1 MNFHRT
7 LKKIKSNML
16 SLFLAI
22 AVSFIIIPIITTP
35 LQIYAD
41 GSMTDQDG
49 FGSRKIVGGP
59 TSDRTGWLFYMI
71 DANNNQVTDTKA
83 VACSPICDRN
93 GTPLPA
99 GNVRL
104 VSRYGR
110 EAAGHSIGVPAWGK
124 PFDSSGHGRGSE
136 VKQWLLANNNEKAIE
151 IISEDLGEEHVD
163 KWLAKEEYL
172 VFEPFYW
179 HHVYL
184 NGIGTGI
191 WLCLTDLGWGFFQQ
205 SMGFPE
211 YGDPKLSSYT
221 NGVYAFCV
229 KLEDCQEIRDLG
241 YTAPTAGKQT
251 NAEMAT
257 RNRGCG
263 IGIVWSG
270 GVYQTTCDEP
280 LQPAP
285 HPAPLES
292 QGKTQIVKN
301 YRTLLPDNTYTEDG
315 CHARTNVSN
324 KIIIEEEEEYK
335 VVGWVTTNATT
346 SPIDSINWNPPGVH
360 IQEGKTSDDTVTLNP
375 KTEKTLYVLLE
386 RKETEPEDLEKAN
399 YTITQSQITR
409 GIRLSK
415 PDAWLSMEKIQEF
428 EFTWKSPKH
437 KTKCDG
443 HDYKTGDKVPELDP
457 DTGDETGNLVDETDT
472 AYCTW
477 GKWVDQDVIFA
488 LDNSE
493 KMNYPSV
500 LSTKDGWNKTVTS
513 SSPSNISETEW
524 PRIRT
529 IVEATKFKKTDWDNV
544 CVIHRGKDKLTVAEW
559 KNSALGFS
567 ANEDLPDIS
576 PDNYTVSN
584 SCAGTRLK
592 EDYNDKFT
600 AVIVDD
606 SPDVTTERDIT
617 ADSGHGDCDSDQQ
630 EFTLAK
636 ELTIDVKVLVEVYSG
651 AAEEGVNDVS
661 VDTGKMLTIGSGS
674 DTIKSGVM
682 RAHGGAVSFRP
693 YIRMQYSNYGE
704 TEDTP
709 NPAMVLSEYQRMMT
723 PNDYA
728 EIIWS
733 KGSGNERLRLS
744 SLQWSTHAQAVADH
758 GTGDV
763 LPGGATMNLGIKKD
777 ERQEITLV
785 TYQPVVIG
793 AGQVQIDTAGG
804 TYDNFTEDVAISNHE
819 SYVMSVEDGL
829 EYLNV
834 QQWVS
839 TNDSSG
845 GNVWDTGIKVNP
857 GCDIS
862 SLGAN
867 PTASTED
874 KYYFRGEGE
883 LTPNDGSNGGEGD
896 LDVENLGT
904 KTKYY
909 TFFTNTSGE
918 LRMVVDNPDAPLTD
932 PTAGEFIC
940 KKSSPSV
947 SGIAKEI
954 NDRTY
959 VVKKLL
965 AAVEMET
972 GSDAKAEWNPAWYN
986 EAFDGITIMV
996 QTTKLKVGYLRPYE
1010 RSAVLDPRLTPKSK
1024 GQSQLFTKYN
1034 ASQFKMNS
1042 YSGAYS
1048 DNEYQIGYFVDREVY
1063 MKDMDYLYTSMKFY
1077 IPNVTTQDLH

>member
-1 MNFHRT
+1 MMET
-7 LKKIKSNML
+7 
-16 SLFLAI
+16 
-22 AVSFIIIPIITTP
+22 
-35 LQIYAD
+35 D
-41 GSMTDQDG
+41 GSGISNAYNVVSKYWGTEVAQH
-49 FGSRKIVGGP
+49 FGSNEYILVIETVLHFQYSVSTGGANKAPQFNYDQVRMMLQRKYPNAVIPNGMIMQVMDDLNAKLEEYYQSSGAGFQTVGSPIVGTCTDCLNYFDAVVSQY
-59 TSDRTGWLFYMI
+59 TSKNYFSSYLNSIAPFAERI
-71 DANNNQVTDTKA
+71 TK
-83 VACSPICDRN
+83 
-93 GTPLPA
+93 GGA
-99 GNVRL
+99 G
-104 VSRYGR
+104 
-110 EAAGHSIGVPAWGK
+110 EKAGFIPWTAS
-124 PFDSSGHGRGSE
+124 SSGKLTNDE
-136 VKQWLLANNNEKAIE
+136 VRTYGVAMMVIT
-151 IISEDLGEEHVD
+151 
-163 KWLAKEEYL
+163 AK
-172 VFEPFYW
+172 
-179 HHVYL
+179 
-184 NGIGTGI
+184 
-191 WLCLTDLGWGFFQQ
+191 
-205 SMGFPE
+205 
-211 YGDPKLSSYT
+211 
-221 NGVYAFCV
+221 
-229 KLEDCQEIRDLG
+229 RDG
-241 YTAPTAGKQT
+241 
-251 NAEMAT
+251 
-257 RNRGCG
+257 
-263 IGIVWSG
+263 
-270 GVYQTTCDEP
+270 QTTCDEP
-280 LQPAP
+280 LQPNP

-292 QGKTQIVKN
+292 QGKTTIVKN
-301 YRTLLPDNTYTEDG
+301 YRTLLPDNTYTDDG

-346 SPIDSINWNPPGVH
+346 HPIDSINWNPPGVH
-360 IQEGKTSDDTVTLNP
+360 IQEGKTSGDTVTLHP

-386 RKETEPEDLEKAN
+386 RKETEPEELEKAN

-428 EFTWKSPKH
+428 EFTWKSPTH

-443 HDYKTGDKVPELDP
+443 HDYKTGDKVPELDRE
-457 DTGDETGNLVDETDT
+457 TGDETGNLIDETDT

-524 PRIRT
+524 PRIRE

-567 ANEDLPDIS
+567 ANEDLADIS

-617 ADSGHGDCDSDQQ
+617 ADSGHGACDSDQQ

-636 ELTIDVKVLVEVYSG
+636 ELTIDVRVLVEVYSG

-661 VDTGKMLTIGSGS
+661 VDTSKMLTIGSGS

-819 SYVMSVEDGL
+819 S
-829 EYLNV
+829 
-834 QQWVS
+834 
-839 TNDSSG
+839 
-845 GNVWDTGIKVNP
+845 
-857 GCDIS
+857 
-862 SLGAN
+862 
-867 PTASTED
+867 
-874 KYYFRGEGE
+874 RH
-883 LTPNDGSNGGEGD
+883 TP
-896 LDVENLGT
+896 
-904 KTKYY
+904 
-909 TFFTNTSGE
+909 
-918 LRMVVDNPDAPLTD
+918 
-932 PTAGEFIC
+932 
-940 KKSSPSV
+940 
-947 SGIAKEI
+947 
-954 NDRTY
+954 
-959 VVKKLL
+959 
-965 AAVEMET
+965 
-972 GSDAKAEWNPAWYN
+972 
-986 EAFDGITIMV
+986 
-996 QTTKLKVGYLRPYE
+996 
-1010 RSAVLDPRLTPKSK
+1010 PRLDTP
-1024 GQSQLFTKYN
+1024 
-1034 ASQFKMNS
+1034 
-1042 YSGAYS
+1042 
-1048 DNEYQIGYFVDREVY
+1048 
-1063 MKDMDYLYTSMKFY
+1063 
-1077 IPNVTTQDLH
+1077 